1 MAKEP
6 VNAVKERADW
16 TKRDWRRY
24 EMKKNKVAYLFV
36 APYMILFTVFTVAP
50 VVLSFLLSFTS
61 FNMLEWPKMVWL
73 DNYLRLFLADD
84 IFLTSVKN
92 TFLFAVITGPASYLL
107 CLFFAWFINE
117 LTPKIRSFVTLIFYA
132 PAIAGNVYLIWGIL
146 FSGDSYGYVN
156 GWLLKMGLISEPI
169 LFFQNVNYI
178 FPLIIMVALWTSLGT
193 SFLTFIAG
201 FQNVDRTYY
210 EAGAVDGV
218 KNRWQELWFVTLPL
232 MKNQMLLSA
241 VLAITGAFGF
251 GAIIDAMVGF
261 PSPDYCVHTMV
272 HHLND
277 YGNLRMEL
285 GYASAIATLLFL
297 MMIGSNFLVRNLLKR
312 VGK

>member
-61 FNMLEWPKMVWL
+61 FNLLEWPKMVWL

-146 FSGDSYGYVN
+146 F
-156 GWLLKMGLISEPI
+156 
-169 LFFQNVNYI
+169 
-178 FPLIIMVALWTSLGT
+178 
-193 SFLTFIAG
+193 
-201 FQNVDRTYY
+201 
-210 EAGAVDGV
+210 
-218 KNRWQELWFVTLPL
+218 
-232 MKNQMLLSA
+232 
-241 VLAITGAFGF
+241 
-251 GAIIDAMVGF
+251 F
-261 PSPDYCVHTMV
+261 PS
-272 HHLND
+272 
-277 YGNLRMEL
+277 
-285 GYASAIATLLFL
+285 S
-297 MMIGSNFLVRNLLKR
+297 
-312 VGK
+312 